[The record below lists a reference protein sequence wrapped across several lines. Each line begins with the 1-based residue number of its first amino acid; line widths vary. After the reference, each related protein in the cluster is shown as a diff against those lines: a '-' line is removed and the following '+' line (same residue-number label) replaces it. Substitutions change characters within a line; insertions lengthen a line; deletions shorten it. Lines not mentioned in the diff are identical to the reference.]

1 MKNPGIAL
9 EQKLYESGMSRKELA
24 QRINVSEKHISTVI
38 NGDRGISAAF
48 ARKLGYVFESTAY
61 WLKVQAEYDEEQTRI
76 KEEHS
81 ISPEEI
87 EILKPLHDI
96 TAYFIERGYMHN
108 DCGDAS
114 KVMQLRELL
123 NVSDLLYIPKITYNA
138 AYRAQLSSN
147 VRVDPFVLFAWQ
159 RLCEKETEKI
169 HIESGLNKQLLRD
182 RLQDIKKLMFGGIND
197 GIQSLQH
204 LLAECG
210 IAFQVVRNFRGAPVQ
225 GFIKETTDHRLILCL
240 TIRGQRADRFWFT
253 LFHEIAHI
261 LNDDYTTRFVDFD
274 SIQSEMEAKADAFA
288 GNILID
294 PEQYRQFLRDS
305 NCTAWS
311 VIEAFAESVQVQPFI
326 VLGRLQ
332 KDGLLEWS
340 DYSDKVRYYKW
351 AA

>member
-38 NGDRGISAAF
+38 NGDRGISVAF

-76 KEEHS
+76 KEENS

-96 TAYFIERGYMHN
+96 MAHFIERGYMHN

-147 VRVDPFVLFAWQ
+147 VRVDPYVLFAWQ

-169 HIESGLNKQLLRD
+169 AIEASLNTLLLRS
-182 RLQDIKKLMFGGIND
+182 RLQDIKKLMFGGINN

-225 GFIKETTDHRLILCL
+225 GFIKETADHRLILCL

-261 LNDDYTTRFVDFD
+261 LNGDYTARFVDFD
-274 SIQSEMEAKADAFA
+274 SIQSDMEATADAFA
-288 GNILID
+288 SNILID
-294 PEQYRQFLRDS
+294 PEKYRQFLRDS

-311 VIEAFAESVQVQPFI
+311 VIEVFAESIQVQPFI

-340 DYSDKVRYYKW
+340 DYPDKVKYYRW

>member
-1 MKNPGIAL
+1 MKNPGTVL

-38 NGDRGISAAF
+38 NGNHGISAAF

-96 TAYFIERGYMHN
+96 TAYFIERGHMHN

-123 NVSDLLYIPKITYNA
+123 NVSDLLYIPKITFNA

-169 HIESGLNKQLLRD
+169 HIESGLNKQLLCD

-225 GFIKETTDHRLILCL
+225 GFIKETTNHRLILCL

-261 LNDDYTTRFVDFD
+261 LNDDYTARFVDFD
-274 SIQSEMEAKADAFA
+274 SIQSEMEATADAFA
-288 GNILID
+288 GNTLID

-305 NCTAWS
+305 NCTTWS
-311 VIEAFAESVQVQPFI
+311 AIEAFAELAQVQPFI

-340 DYSDKVRYYKW
+340 DYPDKVKYYKW